1 MLGIPSNVTSVV
13 DLGKLLY
20 NEVETCTVLM
30 SYVLWPRYMGFK
42 FLSYFMSYNYGIHI
56 IIIII
61 IIMP

>member
-20 NEVETCTVLM
+20 NEVETCTVFM
-30 SYVLWPRYMGFK
+30 SYVLWPMYMGSK

-56 IIIII
+56 II
-61 IIMP
+61 MP